1 MRNSIRFIFPL
12 LLATLLSA
20 CSTKHNT
27 WYSRHYQALV
37 THYNVEWNGKQ
48 AYKQGLRT
56 LYAQGHDDFSTM
68 LPVFPTGNHRD
79 TTLVTTDMQ
88 RAIDKAQKARRLHS
102 IRKKPKKNP
111 KRRNDPKYQS
121 FMRKEEYNTRMSGVW
136 LLLGNAQLTKG
147 DYLAAMATFTYVTK
161 HFTEEPHAVIAAN
174 AGLARSYLELGW
186 IYDAEDVIE
195 TTARNDAPRRLQPL
209 VNSTLADVRLRM
221 GNYSEATDA
230 LQAAV
235 KGERD
240 RRQRARDYY
249 VLGQLLQRMEG
260 NGLPAIEAY
269 KKAARQSN
277 SYTLALNAKVN
288 QYEALGDVNANEA
301 LRKLRKMLKR
311 DKYDNNREKIYIA
324 MANVELHNDDIAAA
338 ERDFRL
344 AIDTASEESPDLLRA
359 NMLLADMLFDQRRYI
374 DAQPYYT
381 QADALMLSEHPDYA
395 RVSERARTLEQLATH
410 NDVVRQQDSLRH
422 LADLPPEQRDT
433 LILAELRRRKEEQ
446 ERQTQKKAEEE
457 RRQLFQSIR
466 DGEEF
471 GDGSIESETNNLAAN
486 AATPASFYFDNKSA
500 IEAGERAF
508 KSKWGERQLR
518 DDWRRA
524 NTTPLLADNDEVDDD
539 ALTEA
544 LNDGSE
550 YYRKEKMTKA
560 DNVNEADDLKQHV
573 SALPLTPAERQA
585 ADSVVGEALLAMASL
600 YEQRVPDDSMAM
612 VTYEEFERRFP
623 RHRRLVDVYY
633 ANYLLAKKQGD
644 AASAEIYRSRLIARF
659 PESRY
664 AIALADPNYERN
676 IVAQLEQQ
684 EQLYQQ
690 TYYAYMRAHADSVIH
705 AYDFARK
712 EYPLAPLLPKFAFLS
727 ALAQGIKGNA
737 ARFESELQDLIRD
750 YPESDVTS
758 RAKTILALYQQRRPA
773 LGSSSHG
780 SLIAMRDS
788 MVANDSNPIDTTSFT
803 FQPRDRYTVL
813 VIDSNANAQDN
824 LLQYSIATFN
834 FNTFL
839 VRQFDMEKRREDS
852 AIIIS
857 LAELSDLREA
867 FWYIDNLANDS
878 AFQQYRIEDNIL
890 LIPISTDNL
899 ALVQKGRA
907 MRDYID
913 FYNDSIAPLHPV
925 QRIDRT
931 EAKTQRDRLM
941 EAALAAERL
950 AKQQEEQAE
959 LERLERE
966 EAEERERQE
975 TERRQ
980 REERRQKRDKKQ

>member
-1 MRNSIRFIFPL
+1 MRKSIRFIFPL
-12 LLATLLSA
+12 LLTTLLSA
-20 CSTKHNT
+20 CSSKHNT

-37 THYNVEWNGKQ
+37 TRYNVEWNGRQ
-48 AYKQGLRT
+48 AYKQGLRA

-68 LPVFPTGNHRD
+68 LPVYPTGNHRD
-79 TTLVTTDMQ
+79 TTLVITDMQ

-102 IRKKPKKNP
+102 IRKKPKKDP
-111 KRRNDPKYQS
+111 KRRDDPKYQS

-147 DYLAAMATFTYVTK
+147 EYLAAMATFTYVTK

-174 AGLARSYLELGW
+174 AGLARAYLELGW

-195 TTARNDAPRRLQPL
+195 TTARDDAPRQLQPL

-240 RRQRARDYY
+240 KRQRARDYY
-249 VLGQLLQRMEG
+249 VLGQLFQRMEG

-269 KKAARQSN
+269 KKAARRSQ

-301 LRKLRKMLKR
+301 TRKLHKMLKR
-311 DKYDNNREKIYIA
+311 DKYAKNREKIYIA
-324 MANVELHNDDIAAA
+324 LANVERHVGDFAAA
-338 ERDFRL
+338 ERDFRV
-344 AIDTASEESPDLLRA
+344 AIDTANDESPDLLRA
-359 NMLLADMLFDQRRYI
+359 NLLLADMLFEQRRYI
-374 DAQPYYT
+374 DAQPHYT
-381 QADALMLSEHPDYA
+381 QADALMLSDHPDYP
-395 RVSERARTLEQLATH
+395 RVSERARTLEQLVAH

-422 LADLPPEQRDT
+422 LADLPPEQRDS

-446 ERQTQKKAEEE
+446 ERQAQKTAEEE
-457 RRQLFQSIR
+457 RRKLFQSIR
-466 DGEEF
+466 NEEQF
-471 GDGSIESETNNLAAN
+471 GDGSVESGANNLNAN
-486 AATPASFYFDNKSA
+486 ATTFYFDNKSA
-500 IEAGERAF
+500 VEAGARAF
-508 KSKWGERQLR
+508 KNKWGERTLR

-539 ALTEA
+539 ALAHA
-544 LNDGSE
+544 LDDGTE
-550 YYRKEKMTKA
+550 YYRKEKMTNVDTANA
-560 DNVNEADDLKQHV
+560 DDDLKQHV
-573 SALPLTPAERQA
+573 SALPLATAERQA
-585 ADSVVGEALLAMASL
+585 ADSVVAEALLAMASL

-623 RHRRLVDVYY
+623 RHRRLADVYY

-659 PESRY
+659 PDSRY
-664 AIALADPNYERN
+664 AIALADPNYERD
-676 IVAQLEQQ
+676 IIARLERQ
-684 EQLYQQ
+684 EQLYRQ
-690 TYYAYMRAHADSVIH
+690 TYYAYMRSHADSVIQ
-705 AYDFARK
+705 AYDFARR

-750 YPESDVTS
+750 YPDSDITS
-758 RAKTILALYQQRRPA
+758 RAKTILALYQQRHPA

-788 MVANDSNPIDTTSFT
+788 MVANDNNPIDTTSFT
-803 FQPRDRYTVL
+803 FQPRDRYIVL

-824 LLQYSIATFN
+824 LLQYCIASFN

-852 AIIIS
+852 AVIIS

-867 FWYIDNLANDS
+867 FWYIDNLADDS
-878 AFQQYRIEDNIL
+878 AFQKYREEDNIL
-890 LIPISTDNL
+890 LLPVSTDNF
-899 ALVQKGRA
+899 ALVQKGRS
-907 MRDYID
+907 MRDYLD
-913 FYNDSIAPLHPV
+913 FYNDSIAPLHRV
-925 QRIDRT
+925 QRVDRA
-931 EAKTQRDRLM
+931 EVKTQRDRLM

-966 EAEERERQE
+966 EAEERERQA
-975 TERRQ
+975 TERRL
-980 REERRQKRDKKQ
+980 REERRQKREKE